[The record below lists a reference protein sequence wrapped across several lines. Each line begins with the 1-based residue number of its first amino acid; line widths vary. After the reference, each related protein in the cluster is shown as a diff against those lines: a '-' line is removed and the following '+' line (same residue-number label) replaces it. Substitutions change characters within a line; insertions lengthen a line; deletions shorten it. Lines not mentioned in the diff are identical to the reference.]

1 MASFLDKLR
10 ALASEE
16 GSLKSR
22 AFKTAGWVFVGQG
35 AQRGLSLLS
44 SLIMTRL
51 LAPEAFGLMAMVFT
65 VHMLVN
71 MISDIGIRQSIVR
84 AKKGDDIA
92 FLQVA
97 WTVQVMRAAL
107 VALVVL
113 AAAGGLML
121 LGPRLAAPESVYAD
135 PLLPGLVA
143 ASALIVL
150 FRGLES
156 VGVHL
161 ASRRMKQRRVAT
173 LNISSQILNI
183 ALMVGFAQIEA
194 SAWAILWGTL
204 IGSGVRMLRTHMI
217 FSETPMKFRW
227 DKETAD
233 ELWRFGRW
241 LVGASL
247 FGFVLNNGDR
257 FILGALLDKT
267 AFGVYTIAALWIQMG
282 LGVVN
287 QISDQVVNAAL
298 AETVRKNP
306 DRAPQVLKRL
316 RRGVDAM
323 CLAGFFGATLLGPP
337 LLGALYS
344 QEYAMAGA
352 FMALLSFRFLARR
365 QNALG
370 GVLLTMGR
378 SDLMMYNI
386 AVAAV
391 ALVAGALILD
401 ALLGLEYAVLAIALA
416 PFAGA
421 PIMVRN
427 ARRVMPG
434 IDVRLDWI
442 VMIATPL
449 LAVALVASGVL
460 SLPQAAA
467 P

>member
-1 MASFLDKLR
+1 
-10 ALASEE
+10 
-16 GSLKSR
+16 
-22 AFKTAGWVFVGQG
+22 
-35 AQRGLSLLS
+35 
-44 SLIMTRL
+44 
-51 LAPEAFGLMAMVFT
+51 
-65 VHMLVN
+65 
-71 MISDIGIRQSIVR
+71 
-84 AKKGDDIA
+84 
-92 FLQVA
+92 
-97 WTVQVMRAAL
+97 
-107 VALVVL
+107 
-113 AAAGGLML
+113 
-121 LGPRLAAPESVYAD
+121 
-135 PLLPGLVA
+135 
-143 ASALIVL
+143 
-150 FRGLES
+150 
-156 VGVHL
+156 
-161 ASRRMKQRRVAT
+161 
-173 LNISSQILNI
+173 
-183 ALMVGFAQIEA
+183 
-194 SAWAILWGTL
+194 
-204 IGSGVRMLRTHMI
+204 
-217 FSETPMKFRW
+217 
-227 DKETAD
+227 
-233 ELWRFGRW
+233 
-241 LVGASL
+241 
-247 FGFVLNNGDR
+247 
-257 FILGALLDKT
+257 
-267 AFGVYTIAALWIQMG
+267 MG

-323 CLAGFFGATLLGPP
+323 CLAGFFGAILLGPP